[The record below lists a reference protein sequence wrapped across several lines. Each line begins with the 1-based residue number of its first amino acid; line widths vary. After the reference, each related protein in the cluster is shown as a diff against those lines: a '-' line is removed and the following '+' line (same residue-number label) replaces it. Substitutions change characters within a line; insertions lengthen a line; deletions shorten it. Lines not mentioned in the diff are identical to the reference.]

1 MGSEFNS
8 DPDPNYFQKP
18 KKHLRK
24 TLVKL
29 KPKSKEL
36 LTKTSS
42 SAPKFMTF
50 FLIQDINWD
59 PDPAKPVR
67 VVRNPDPKH
76 WMGR

>member
-1 MGSEFNS
+1 MGSELNS

-36 LTKTSS
+36 
-42 SAPKFMTF
+42 
-50 FLIQDINWD
+50 
-59 PDPAKPVR
+59 
-67 VVRNPDPKH
+67 
-76 WMGR
+76 